1 MPISELT
8 IFHRSATEND
18 INDAKQGLKEIN
30 IQSPNKLILGNLNI
44 NSVRNKFEALTDII
58 EIIGTY
64 F

>member
-58 EIIGTY
+58 EIIWTY